1 MTLNLDNANGLATL
15 TLSLLLILG
24 TLLAAARW
32 FIRTELAP
40 IRSATTDTLH
50 QVKNSHTTNLR
61 DDLDSVHEKLD
72 RLDSRVD
79 GVERRTGRRL
89 AGIEEK
95 QAETARVVN
104 EHIEQSKAVL
114 DAGRKSEDDIRH
126 SLADVAAAV
135 KNLTEGSSS

>member
-89 AGIEEK
+89 DAIEDKQDATAGSL
-95 QAETARVVN
+95 AEHV
-104 EHIEQSKAVL
+104 EQSKTLLAKG
-114 DAGRKSEDDIRH
+114 AKSEDDIRH

-135 KNLTEGSSS
+135 KNLTEGA